1 YIDEDGTVMVPL
13 RAISEALKYEVTWNN
28 EERCIMVGTDVKVK
42 IDTSSVTAAGKVIEL
57 ESAAL
62 IKDDRTYVPL
72 SFFKEAL
79 GVNVVSFFENN
90 IIINTGR
97 YMAD

>member
-1 YIDEDGTVMVPL
+1 
-13 RAISEALKYEVTWNN
+13 
-28 EERCIMVGTDVKVK
+28 MVGSDVQVK
-42 IDTSSVTAAGKVIEL
+42 IDTNSVTAAGKVIEL

-62 IKDDRTYVPL
+62 IKDDRSYVPL

-90 IIINTGR
+90 IIINSGR